1 MLKWWLTNSFN
12 ESAASATSE
21 EVAETPAAPAAVSL
35 RGDFPETTEKIPA
48 MRRSNCRKQWLTLNI
63 LHLM

>member
-1 MLKWWLTNSFN
+1 MNQLLPATN
-12 ESAASATSE
+12 E

-35 RGDFPETTEKIPA
+35 EGDFPETTEK
-48 MRRSNCRKQWLTLNI
+48 SLLCVEQLRKQWLTLSI